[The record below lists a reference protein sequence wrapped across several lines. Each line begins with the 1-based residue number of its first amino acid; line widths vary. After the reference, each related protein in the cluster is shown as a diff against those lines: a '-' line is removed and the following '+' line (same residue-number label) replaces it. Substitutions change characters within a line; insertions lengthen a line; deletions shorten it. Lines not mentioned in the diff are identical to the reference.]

1 MKYKIRISP
10 RMLRN
15 LGPGLLWAGAAI
27 GVSHLVQSTRAGALY
42 GFALLW
48 IVILANFFKYP
59 FFEYGTRYAAATGE
73 SLISG
78 YRDLGRFYFILY
90 LILTFGTMFTIQAAV
105 TIVTAGLV
113 AWLTNNFFSPLI
125 FSVLILLISIIT
137 LLVGKYSVLDRFMKV
152 IIVILTITTLV
163 AFTAALGEFGLK
175 VRDGSAVPVIWNRE
189 GILFMIALMGWMP
202 SAIDISVWSSIWTL
216 EKNKELGEEVDL
228 RSSLFDFNLGY
239 IGTSV
244 ISILFLSLG
253 AMVIYGSGE
262 VLSGSGAVFSGQL
275 ISMYTASIGEWSR
288 YIIAVAAIT
297 TMFSTTITCLDA
309 FSRVMRESTENI
321 FGKVKKDITGHKIY
335 ILWMIVI
342 ASGAVILLTLLK
354 SGMVVMVTIATTL
367 SFLTAP
373 VLAVM
378 NFKVVTGKKMPAYA
392 VPPKWM
398 VVLSWAGIIFLTGFS
413 SIFLYFQFVV

>member
-1 MKYKIRISP
+1 MI
-10 RMLRN
+10 RN

-27 GVSHLVQSTRAGALY
+27 GVSHLVQSTRAGAQY

-48 IVILANFFKYP
+48 VVIFANFFKYP
-59 FFEYGTRYAAATGE
+59 FFEYGTRYAAATGK

-78 YRDLGRFYFILY
+78 YRAMGKFYFILY

-105 TIVTAGLV
+105 TIVTAGLIS
-113 AWLTNNFFSPLI
+113 WLTNNFFSPLI
-125 FSVLILLISIIT
+125 FSVLILMVSIII
-137 LLVGKYSVLDRFMKV
+137 LLVGKYSALDRFMKV
-152 IIVILTITTLV
+152 IIIILSITTLV
-163 AFTAALGEFGLK
+163 AFAAALGEFGLK
-175 VRDGSAVPVIWNRE
+175 VREGSSIPVIWNRE

-202 SAIDISVWSSIWTL
+202 SAIDISVWSSIWTI
-216 EKNKELGEEVDL
+216 EKKRELGEDTDL
-228 RSSLFDFNLGY
+228 KSSLFDFNLGY

-244 ISILFLSLG
+244 ISLLFLSLG
-253 AMVIYGSGE
+253 AMVMYGSGE
-262 VLSGSGAVFSGQL
+262 VLSGNGSVFSGQL
-275 ISMYTASIGEWSR
+275 ISLYTASIGEWSR
-288 YIIAVAAIT
+288 YIIGVAAIT

-321 FGKVKKDITGHKIY
+321 FGKVKKESNGHKIY
-335 ILWMIVI
+335 VLWMIIV
-342 ASGAVILLTLLK
+342 ASGAVILLTILK
-354 SGMVVMVTIATTL
+354 SSMVIMVTIATTL

-378 NFKVVTGKKMPAYA
+378 NFKVVTGKGMPAYA

-398 VVLSWAGIIFLTGFS
+398 VLLSWAGIIFLTGFS